1 MKSVLFLLSLGV
13 TLCAVSP
20 SLAQDAPEPLDVLRD
35 RPDAQEAEAAAG
47 GVALDK
53 PYESLGLG
61 VSIRPPLGSKTVRH
75 VGGDALEFV
84 HLQNRWN
91 LKVSRTELTQP
102 MSLETVTDQD
112 GTRHVGL
119 LEVTVDR
126 LKTTLPAAA
135 VLRQDVVNV
144 GPYDAGMVAIRYTQG
159 LETLLTQQA
168 LVRVSD
174 KLYFVVAMTSPGSKA
189 AGQDAGDDPGERQAV
204 ETFGE
209 VIDTVKLLDQRRLRE
224 EQDFRKYTTRALFG
238 NLSEEKFRNTL
249 APRQWFRIKRGG
261 KDIGYVH
268 TVEEVGEGI
277 PGRRGAAARRRGH
290 ARGRGAAA
298 EMERGVLVGT
308 RSRTLPDENVRIEA
322 ESWLFCTFDRR
333 DEQWSN
339 VRLVGDL
346 KRKQED
352 QQTTLGTST
361 VQVSRALDRGAEQAG
376 VRGEGDDP
384 NQPPVST
391 REQRVLNVTHVS
403 RRSNAVPFS
412 QEVGVTYL
420 PQALAHLLPRLLPL
434 DRPRQY
440 VFSVYVEEVRQVM
453 YRYVDVGE
461 EQRVNFEGETL
472 RAVPITDRIGLE
484 GSPTLHYM
492 TPNGKYVGSHNADTG
507 IVVQPTSEQA
517 LLEIWKDADLTRPA
531 DLKGEQPMPEAR
543 KDQRPPAP
551 ATGAREKRNPADRR
565 PPR

>member
-1 MKSVLFLLSLGV
+1 MKLVLSVLSLTV
-13 TLCAVSP
+13 ALCAISP
-20 SLAQDAPEPLDVLRD
+20 SMAEDAPEPLDVLRD

-61 VSIRPPLGSKTVRH
+61 ISIRPPLGSKAVRH

-84 HLQNRWN
+84 HPQNRWN

-135 VLRQDVVNV
+135 VLRQDVTNV
-144 GPYDAGMVAIRYTQG
+144 GPHDAGMVAIRYTQG

-174 KLYFVVAMTSPGSKA
+174 KLYFVIAMTSPGSKA
-189 AGQDAGDDPGERQAV
+189 PGQEPGDDPGERLAV

-209 VIDTVKLLDQRRLRE
+209 VIDTAKLLDQRRLRE

-238 NLSEEKFRNTL
+238 NLSEEKLRNAL
-249 APRQWFRIKRGG
+249 APKLWFRIKRAG
-261 KDIGYVH
+261 KDIGYVY

-277 PGRRGAAARRRGH
+277 PGRRGAAVRRRGH

-308 RSRTLPDENVRIEA
+308 RARTLPEENLRIES

-339 VRLVGDL
+339 VRLVRDL
-346 KRKQED
+346 KRKEED
-352 QQTTLGTST
+352 QQMTLGTST

-391 REQRVLNVTHVS
+391 WEQRTLNVTHVS

-412 QEVGVTYL
+412 QGVGVTYL

-461 EQRVNFEGETL
+461 EQRVNFEGEAL

-484 GSPTLHYM
+484 GSPTVHYM

-517 LLEIWKDADLTRPA
+517 LLEIWKDAELTRPS
-531 DLKGEQPMPEAR
+531 DLKGEQPMPEVR
-543 KDQRPPAP
+543 KEPRRPAP
-551 ATGAREKRNPADRR
+551 APGAREKANPADRR
-565 PPR
+565 LPR